1 MINCLLIDISHN
13 PRGQVIRQERRIS
26 FDSLSIGRGSECKI
40 QLADHRVS
48 LHQATIK
55 HGDDGRLYIAR
66 EAEHPIEIDHHLVEI
81 AALAAGMHIAIGPY
95 EFIVEAITGN
105 DDIILSYER
114 IQPDIALAALTLPT
128 NLKAT
133 GLSMRKPALWLAG
146 SIILFFLAL
155 PIAYTLHPGLNA
167 AAQQYHLA
175 LDKPLNAGSMSP
187 GHRALSV
194 KCDTCHQKPFTPVS
208 NQACENCHKSVQH
221 HIDDPELQAQVFK
234 NVRCSSCH
242 QDHRGKKG
250 LVREDNQQCVSCHG
264 KIKKSHNATELANI
278 HDFSTDH
285 PPFKLTFN
293 AGPNSLET
301 RVAQS
306 DTTKLVEHSGL
317 KFSHAEHFDK
327 ALIIVAEGKI
337 RDIACADCHLPSESG
352 IGFKPMTMPLT
363 CQQSKCH
370 SLQLTPPIEGRVIAH
385 ASEKTVMRSL
395 REMFASMAIN
405 DVHKEGATIDHLARA
420 RNWVASAVTR
430 NAKALFTTEAEGTC
444 LECHE
449 ISADKNNKET
459 PWKVAPVNTT
469 AHWLPKSHFPHEKH
483 STEKCSSCHDVEKSE
498 LSSDVAIP
506 SIDKCRECHVGSK
519 QAQTLVSSTC
529 NTCHSFHKVKTEA
542 SGKAKQDH

>member
-1 MINCLLIDISHN
+1 MIRCLLIEISKN
-13 PRGQVIRQERRIS
+13 PRGQVIRQENRLS

-55 HGDDGRLYIAR
+55 HGDDGRLYIAS
-66 EAEHPIEIDHHLVEI
+66 EPSHLIEVDDHQVDI
-81 AALAAGMHIAIGPY
+81 AALAAGMRITIGPY
-95 EFIVEAITGN
+95 QFTVDAITGN
-105 DDIILSYER
+105 DDIILSYEL
-114 IQPDIALAALTLPT
+114 IQAYIAVTAPKLPT
-128 NLKAT
+128 NLMAT
-133 GLSMRKPALWLAG
+133 GLSMRKPALWFGAMIAL
-146 SIILFFLAL
+146 LFLVL
-155 PIAYTLHPGLNA
+155 PISYTLHPGLNA
-167 AAQQYHLA
+167 TAQQYHLP

-194 KCDTCHQKPFTPVS
+194 KCDTCHQKAFTPVS

-221 HIDDPELQAQVFK
+221 HIDDPELQARVFK
-234 NVRCSSCH
+234 NVSCSSCH

-264 KIKKSHNATELANI
+264 KIKIIHRTTELADI

-285 PPFKLTFN
+285 PAFKLTFN
-293 AGPNSLET
+293 AGEHSLET
-301 RVAQS
+301 RVKQS
-306 DTTKLVEHSGL
+306 DPSKLVEHSGL

-327 ALIIVAEGKI
+327 ALIIASGGEI
-337 RDIACADCHLPSESG
+337 RDIGCADCHVASESG

-370 SLQLTPPIEGRVIAH
+370 SMQLTPPIEGRVIEH
-385 ASEKTVMRSL
+385 AAEKTVMRSL

-405 DVHKEGATIDHLARA
+405 DAHKDGATIDHLERA
-420 RNWVASAVTR
+420 RNWVASEVAR

-449 ISADKNNKET
+449 ITADKNNKET
-459 PWKVAPVNTT
+459 PWKVAPVNLTT
-469 AHWLPKSHFPHEKH
+469 HWLPKAHFPHEKH
-483 STEKCSSCHDVEKSE
+483 SIEKCSSCHDVLKSK
-498 LSSDVAIP
+498 LSSDVAMP
-506 SIDKCRECHVGSK
+506 TIDKCRECHVGSK

-529 NTCHSFHKVKTEA
+529 NTCHSFHKVKNESKT
-542 SGKAKQDH
+542 KAEVDN